1 MFVTALGCRAARK
14 LNEPKCTK
22 QGRESKPTLAV
33 GGADGVKQIDSYRYY
48 DTDAAANTEW
58 YTFLMLIS
66 ARQMSERA
74 PAGKL
79 ENEQKASQPAN
90 APLAVMRHKSHG
102 WELSCCCH
110 SFLLTQNVK
119 QTRSNL
125 TYICSINVVPR
136 PLQFAEATYEI
147 NASCELSAG
156 CIYFFDIASPPLSY
170 FPPERARDRAGRVLR

>member
-1 MFVTALGCRAARK
+1 MNEWLNWEECEAGIVLPEFAGGRAEMFVTALGCRAARK

-74 PAGKL
+74 PARKL
-79 ENEQKASQPAN
+79 GNEQKASQPAN
-90 APLAVMRHKSHG
+90 A
-102 WELSCCCH
+102 
-110 SFLLTQNVK
+110 
-119 QTRSNL
+119 RSA
-125 TYICSINVVPR
+125 SGD
-136 PLQFAEATYEI
+136 AT
-147 NASCELSAG
+147 
-156 CIYFFDIASPPLSY
+156 
-170 FPPERARDRAGRVLR
+170 

>member
-1 MFVTALGCRAARK
+1 MNEWLNWEECEAGIVLPECGGGRADSFIFSTTVRTEMFVTALGCRAARK

-74 PAGKL
+74 PARKL

-90 APLAVMRHKSHG
+90 APPAVMRHKTHG
-102 WELSCCCH
+102 WQLSCCCH
-110 SFLLTQNVK
+110 GFPLIQNVK

-125 TYICSINVVPR
+125 TY
-136 PLQFAEATYEI
+136 
-147 NASCELSAG
+147 
-156 CIYFFDIASPPLSY
+156 
-170 FPPERARDRAGRVLR
+170 